1 MRGSTDM
8 GWLDD
13 DSLLGEEVSGLPEP
27 MQRRMWALS
36 MAVKTS
42 SDLKP
47 RMHAQDAADEV
58 LALAE
63 QFLDLSYGGRQAR
76 LQAMPYKEYLAT
88 AEWHEKRRAAY
99 KRADYRCQ
107 LCGASETELHAHHR
121 SYENRA
127 KEGEERDLIV
137 LCASCHK
144 RVHTFIWKV

>member
-1 MRGSTDM
+1 M
-8 GWLDD
+8 GAI
-13 DSLLGEEVSGLPEP
+13 SLAAKACSV
-27 MQRRMWALS
+27 
-36 MAVKTS
+36 
-42 SDLKP
+42 LKP
-47 RMHAQDAADEV
+47 RMNAEDAADEI

-63 QFLDLSYGGRQAR
+63 EFLDFIYGGRGAR
-76 LQAMPYKEYLAT
+76 LQAMPYKEYLA
-88 AEWHEKRRAAY
+88 APEWDEKRRAAY

-127 KEGEERDLIV
+127 KKGEERDLIV